1 MSTAPTEPTYGTPL
15 RAIAPSRSGPAE
27 NTPPTRWSAISVV
40 VMSRTA
46 VIRPESTSFSID
58 CPPVPV
64 AWNTSGSNRASSAL
78 ARRETSGVVTP
89 NIVSPTSGRSS
100 FTSATPAAT
109 AVTDH
114 PGECVGGVAEH
125 LTRDPV
131 EAGDVGDRVH
141 HRDVGRTDVHADVTR
156 RDRRHHH
163 LRHADREGAHR
174 RRDERRTARSAGADD
189 PAEIGRA
196 CATNRVSASD
206 IAATD
211 DPRSPVNTAAAPAG

>member
-1 MSTAPTEPTYGTPL
+1 MSTAPTDPTYGTPL

-46 VIRPESTSFSID
+46 AIRPESTSFSID

-64 AWNTSGSNRASSAL
+64 AWNTSGSNRACERA
-78 ARRETSGVVTP
+78 RETRDERRRDPEHRQPDERPVVHPVGGVGV
-89 NIVSPTSGRSS
+89 GD
-100 FTSATPAAT
+100 

-114 PGECVGGVAEH
+114 AGECVGGVAEH

-141 HRDVGRTDVHADVTR
+141 HRDVGRADVHADVTR
-156 RDRRHHH
+156 GDRRHHH
-163 LRHADREGAHR
+163 LRHTDRQGAHR
-174 RRDERRTARSAGADD
+174 WCHEGGTARTACAEDPCRGRCGSARTASAPPTSPRRTTR
-189 PAEIGRA
+189 GR
-196 CATNRVSASD
+196 R
-206 IAATD
+206 
-211 DPRSPVNTAAAPAG
+211 